1 MLLPDTFIRPVIKKD
16 KKTAAVA
23 VKLVVKFLLIEMYQ
37 NTCQERKNQFIPVKV
52 QMNNIC
58 T

>member
-16 KKTAAVA
+16 KKRAAVA

-37 NTCQERKNQFIPVKV
+37 NTCQERKISSSQ
-52 QMNNIC
+52 
-58 T
+58 